1 MSEAS
6 LHEPFHDLAR
16 QREADRFGML
26 LFLASEVMLF
36 GGLFAGA
43 LGLRLAHPMQYAAAA
58 ERLHLWF
65 GTANTAVLLTSSL
78 LVALGVEAAKGA
90 KLRHVAW
97 WFTGAAVLGL
107 VFAGIKGT
115 EYWLEYSE
123 GLMPGVNGRAIAS
136 GPQRLFMDLYF
147 VSTGLHALH
156 LTIGLFLLAAL
167 AVKAWLGRLERVLAS
182 NVGLYWHL
190 VDIVWIFL
198 FPTLYLARP
207 A

>member
-1 MSEAS
+1 MTQANI
-6 LHEPFHDLAR
+6 HEPFHDLAR
-16 QREADRFGML
+16 QRETDRFGML

-36 GGLFAGA
+36 GGIFAGA
-43 LGLRLAHPMQYAAAA
+43 LGLRLAYPGQYSAAAQH
-58 ERLHLWF
+58 LHLWF

-78 LVALGVEAAKGA
+78 LVALGVVAAAAGR
-90 KLRHVAW
+90 LRSLAWLFVA
-97 WFTGAAVLGL
+97 AAVLGI

-123 GLMPGVNGRAIAS
+123 GLMPGVNAS
-136 GPQRLFMDLYF
+136 GIESGTQNLFMNLYF
-147 VSTGLHALH
+147 IATGLHALH
-156 LTIGLFLLAAL
+156 LTIGVVLLLIVAMRAFAGRAESVLAA
-167 AVKAWLGRLERVLAS
+167 
-182 NVGLYWHL
+182 NIGLYWHL